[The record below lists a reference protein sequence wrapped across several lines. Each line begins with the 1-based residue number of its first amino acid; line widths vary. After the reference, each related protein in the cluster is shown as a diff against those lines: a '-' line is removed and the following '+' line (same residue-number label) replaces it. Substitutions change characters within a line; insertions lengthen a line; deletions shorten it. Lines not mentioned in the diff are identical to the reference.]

1 LVFKCP
7 LGISFH
13 LVAPGRDEEASA
25 KSVRYF
31 FNNVRT
37 ESGEAN
43 REYGMPTVLAAGKR
57 TGNAVFALHF
67 ATNEQSSEA
76 GLMSLAISLAQ
87 QGATRHFHPGVLGDL
102 YHTTQG
108 QLNLACLRLQGF
120 LSGWLGGAEIRLGGP
135 QMGAVSLTGSRTRT
149 YDGRESHS
157 ST

>member
-1 LVFKCP
+1 VSPRHL
-7 LGISFH
+7 LS

-43 REYGMPTVLAAGKR
+43 REYGMPTVLGAGKR
-57 TGNAVFALHF
+57 PGNAVFALHF

-87 QGATRHFHPGVLGDL
+87 QRCDASLSSRGVGRSLSHDTRAAELGL
-102 YHTTQG
+102 PQ
-108 QLNLACLRLQGF
+108 ASRLPFRVAWRG
-120 LSGWLGGAEIRLGGP
+120 
-135 QMGAVSLTGSRTRT
+135 
-149 YDGRESHS
+149 
-157 ST
+157 